1 MYLAQSDDK
10 RFFKALIDFTH
21 IVRTAYSDDFAQ
33 GFIRESEYQR
43 LLHKM
48 LESTS
53 LNRLAGF
60 GNISVGQVVISEDK
74 LYIDETLFKRESDDK
89 MSSPY
94 AIFIK
99 NSNKPVRYYNYYVDH
114 SGNFNF
120 KQQRDL
126 VDIMTEF
133 GLTREEAEAY
143 EKISRDEPIDLKE
156 DLIVNNL

>member
-1 MYLAQSDDK
+1 MYLTQSDDK
-10 RFFKALIDFTH
+10 RFFNALIDFTNL
-21 IVRTAYSDDFAQ
+21 VKTAYSDDFSQ
-33 GFIRESEYQR
+33 GFIRESEYQK

-53 LNRLAGF
+53 LQRLAGF
-60 GNISVGQVVISEDK
+60 GNINAEQVVISKDK
-74 LYIDETLFKRESDDK
+74 LYINEILFKRESDNK

-94 AIFIK
+94 AVFIR

-114 SGNFNF
+114 FGNFNF

-133 GLTREEAEAY
+133 GLTREEAESY
-143 EKISRDEPIDLKE
+143 EKISRDEIQDLNKE
-156 DLIVNNL
+156 ESEC

>member
-1 MYLAQSDDK
+1 MFSAQSDDL
-10 RFFKALIDFTH
+10 RFFDALISFTH
-21 IVRTAYSDDFAQ
+21 LVKIAYSDDFSQ
-33 GFIRESEYQR
+33 GFIRESEYQK

-53 LNRLAGF
+53 LERLAGF
-60 GNISVGQVVISEDK
+60 GNINVGQVVISEDK
-74 LYIDETLFKRESDDK
+74 LYIDKTLFKRESDEK

-94 AIFIK
+94 AVFIR

-143 EKISRDEPIDLKE
+143 EKISRDEIQDINRE
-156 DLIVNNL
+156 ENEC

>member
-1 MYLAQSDDK
+1 MNPIVANDIK
-10 RFFKALIDFTH
+10 FFEGLIDF
-21 IVRTAYSDDFAQ
+21 ISLMRSLYSYDFSQ
-33 GFIRESEYQR
+33 GFIRETEYQR

-53 LNRLAGF
+53 LQRLAGF
-60 GNISVGQVVISEDK
+60 GNINVEQVVISKDK
-74 LYIDETLFKRESDDK
+74 LYINEILFKRESDNK

-94 AIFIK
+94 AVFIR

-114 SGNFNF
+114 FGNFNF

-133 GLTREEAEAY
+133 GLTLEEAEAY
-143 EKISRDEPIDLKE
+143 EKMSRDEI
-156 DLIVNNL
+156 